1 MLPDKLFLLEKGAGD
16 FGWGTQVGSTQESEN
31 EVGPIS
37 GLVWSLSHS
46 VPREGRGLVLG
57 SHLKNKPNK
66 AEVARTGSG
75 KQFVL
80 CLVAVRWSTNQ
91 QFVQISTSASYTQ
104 HWNLKSR
111 ISRF

>member
-1 MLPDKLFLLEKGAGD
+1 MLPDKLLLPEKGAGD
-16 FGWGTQVGSTQESEN
+16 FGWGTQVGSTQESED

-75 KQFVL
+75 ETVCVVFSSG
-80 CLVAVRWSTNQ
+80 AVVNEPTIRPNQ
-91 QFVQISTSASYTQ
+91 YLDELGTT
-104 HWNLKSR
+104 LEP
-111 ISRF
+111 